1 MDEKKDNNEQ
11 DQKSELQKLL
21 TNKKQVPSG
30 FIDKITDKVYLGD
43 IDGSKDF
50 DYFKEEKISNVLSI
64 INKPFEYNKE
74 DKINHKIINIDDQD
88 NVNIIKYFKECIDFI
103 EKADKI
109 YIHCMAGVSR
119 SASIVIAYIMW
130 KEHKNYNEAFAFV
143 KKYRFIYPNF
153 GFVYQLKYFGKL
165 LIENKYDLDKIEKK
179 KYIKLIKNPIKTKMQ
194 KIISIHDN
202 K

>member
-1 MDEKKDNNEQ
+1 MN
-11 DQKSELQKLL
+11 
-21 TNKKQVPSG
+21 
-30 FIDKITDKVYLGD
+30 KITDKIYLGD
-43 IDGSKDF
+43 IDGAREINYLKKQGIK
-50 DYFKEEKISNVLSI
+50 YI
-64 INKPFEYNKE
+64 INLAGTMFSPEYEEGLFTRKMIEIMDFPKE
-74 DKINHKIINIDDQD
+74 NIFQ
-88 NVNIIKYFKECIDFI
+88 YFKECIDFI

-165 LIENKYDLDKIEKK
+165 LIENKYDLDKIDFKQFDDEEKWNNFLK
-179 KYIKLIKNPIKTKMQ
+179 SMYV
-194 KIISIHDN
+194 
-202 K
+202 

>member
-1 MDEKKDNNEQ
+1 MDEISDTTLDCIN
-11 DQKSELQKLL
+11 
-21 TNKKQVPSG
+21 
-30 FIDKITDKVYLGD
+30 KITDKIYLGD
-43 IDGSKDF
+43 IDGAREINYLKKQGIK
-50 DYFKEEKISNVLSI
+50 YI
-64 INKPFEYNKE
+64 INLAGTMFSPEYEEGLFTRKMIEIMDFPKE
-74 DKINHKIINIDDQD
+74 NIFQ
-88 NVNIIKYFKECIDFI
+88 YFKECIDFI

-165 LIENKYDLDKIEKK
+165 LIENKYDLDKIDFKQFDDEEKWNNF
-179 KYIKLIKNPIKTKMQ
+179 LKTMYV
-194 KIISIHDN
+194 
-202 K
+202 

>member
-1 MDEKKDNNEQ
+1 MDEISDTTLDCIN
-11 DQKSELQKLL
+11 
-21 TNKKQVPSG
+21 
-30 FIDKITDKVYLGD
+30 KITDKIYLGD
-43 IDGSKDF
+43 IDGAREINYLKKQGIK
-50 DYFKEEKISNVLSI
+50 YI
-64 INKPFEYNKE
+64 INLAGTMFSPEYEEGLFVRKMIEIMDFPKE
-74 DKINHKIINIDDQD
+74 NIFQ
-88 NVNIIKYFKECIDFI
+88 YFKECIDFI

-165 LIENKYDLDKIEKK
+165 LIENKYDLDKIDFKQFDDEEKWNNFLK
-179 KYIKLIKNPIKTKMQ
+179 SMYV
-194 KIISIHDN
+194 
-202 K
+202 

>member
-1 MDEKKDNNEQ
+1 MDEISDTGLDCIN
-11 DQKSELQKLL
+11 
-21 TNKKQVPSG
+21 
-30 FIDKITDKVYLGD
+30 KITDKIYLGD
-43 IDGSKDF
+43 IDGAREV
-50 DYFKEEKISNVLSI
+50 DYLKKQGIKYI
-64 INKPFEYNKE
+64 INLAGTMFSPEYEEGLFTRKMIEIMDFPKE
-74 DKINHKIINIDDQD
+74 NIFQ
-88 NVNIIKYFKECIDFI
+88 YFKECIDFI

-165 LIENKYDLDKIEKK
+165 LIENKYDLDKIDFKQFDDEEKWNNF
-179 KYIKLIKNPIKTKMQ
+179 LKTMYV
-194 KIISIHDN
+194 
-202 K
+202 

>member
-1 MDEKKDNNEQ
+1 MDEISDTTLDCIN
-11 DQKSELQKLL
+11 
-21 TNKKQVPSG
+21 
-30 FIDKITDKVYLGD
+30 KITDKIYLGD
-43 IDGSKDF
+43 IDGAREINYLKKQGIK
-50 DYFKEEKISNVLSI
+50 YI
-64 INKPFEYNKE
+64 INLAGTMFSPEYEEGLFTRKMIEIMDFPKE
-74 DKINHKIINIDDQD
+74 NIFQ
-88 NVNIIKYFKECIDFI
+88 YFKECIDFI

-165 LIENKYDLDKIEKK
+165 LIENKYDLDKIDFKQFDDEEKWNNFLK
-179 KYIKLIKNPIKTKMQ
+179 SMYV
-194 KIISIHDN
+194 
-202 K
+202 

>member
-1 MDEKKDNNEQ
+1 MDEISDTGLDCIN
-11 DQKSELQKLL
+11 
-21 TNKKQVPSG
+21 
-30 FIDKITDKVYLGD
+30 KITDKIYLGD
-43 IDGSKDF
+43 IDGAREINYLKKQGIK
-50 DYFKEEKISNVLSI
+50 YI
-64 INKPFEYNKE
+64 INLAGTMFSPEYEEGLFTRKMIEIMDFPKE
-74 DKINHKIINIDDQD
+74 NIFQ
-88 NVNIIKYFKECIDFI
+88 YFKECIDFI

-165 LIENKYDLDKIEKK
+165 LIENKYDLDKIDFKQFDDEEKWNNFLK
-179 KYIKLIKNPIKTKMQ
+179 SMYV
-194 KIISIHDN
+194 
-202 K
+202 